1 MAVFGSSR
9 SNKGGSQNK
18 KPQRDVFSRYGG
30 RLTQRQF
37 EQRMHRVP
45 LRPED
50 KEYVK
55 RVMERFDNPHYSRGI
70 TKDEFQKGLDEMLKN
85 TRDPIDRQK
94 IERLREH
101 FEK

>member
-1 MAVFGSSR
+1 MALFKKNS
-9 SNKGGSQNK
+9 SNKPDSQNE

-30 RLTQRQF
+30 RLTQQQF
-37 EQRMHRVP
+37 EQRMQRVP
-45 LRPED
+45 LRSEN

-70 TKDEFQKGLDEMLKN
+70 TKEEFQKGLDEMLKN

-94 IERLREH
+94 LERLKKH
-101 FEK
+101 F